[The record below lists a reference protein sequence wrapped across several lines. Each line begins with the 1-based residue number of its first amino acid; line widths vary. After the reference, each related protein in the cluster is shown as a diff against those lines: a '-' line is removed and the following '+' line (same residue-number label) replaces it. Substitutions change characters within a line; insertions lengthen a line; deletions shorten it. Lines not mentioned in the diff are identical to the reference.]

1 VAGIIRISSAS
12 AVAALS
18 ISVSAVA
25 QQAPAPDAPKS
36 EEVETVVVTGI
47 RESLRKGLEN
57 KKESVQ
63 VIESIVAE
71 DIGKLPDNNVVEA
84 LQRVTGVQVTNRDG
98 GEADG
103 ITIRGLP
110 DITTT
115 WNGRNVF
122 TASGRALALQDIPA
136 NLVGRIDVF
145 KTRAAEQLETGLAG
159 QIDVRTRRPFDLP
172 GFELSVNARAIQQE
186 QRDTIDPNVSVLV
199 ANSWDVGS
207 GRFGALFNVSYAKT
221 RYRTQNVT
229 SGALVPFSTADAA
242 PLGYGNVADD
252 CDGDPPGERN
262 TPPDNPNWTPL
273 ERIFNTDC
281 RGNLLDDPPPLL
293 WQAGLDRGLPQEP
306 GSTLTIAGNQVPY
319 LLARDALIASD
330 FQGDRERPAA
340 SLALQFSPN
349 DTSEYTFEAFYQGY
363 REEMFNNLHFT
374 FADWWGTL
382 GADPGSTITL
392 FPDTNIIKTRVVGAP
407 FGFNS
412 GDSTDQKTDTYV
424 YALNGKWEIGDNL
437 KLVADLA
444 FQDSEFNTNFIAM
457 RTTRVPAQLTL
468 DFNHN
473 DGIPS
478 WHFNDDAELLD
489 PALWTAAELYQNK
502 GRNKGDATTFQ
513 LDGDYSFGDSAM
525 FKHLK
530 FGVRYDDRGAS
541 NENPRPLAPDFL
553 GGPLSALPEAF
564 QYINHGFMDG
574 NADMP
579 TSWMVANGNYIH
591 DHRDELRAIYGQ
603 PAGDPTLIKSFD
615 VTEKSMAAYVQAD
628 ANFGEKFHVQAGLR
642 FVKVDT
648 DMSFTDLTTNQFS
661 TDSTSV
667 DDVLPS
673 ITLRYDITDD
683 VRARFNYGETLRRP
697 DFTQLSPNFALT
709 DDLTN
714 VGYGTGTGGNP
725 GLEAAKSKNYDL
737 TLEWYFAQ
745 DSAIYGTVFRREIE
759 GLVVPLTRR
768 ITIPG
773 TGLSVDD
780 FVVTQPVNASDG
792 VLKGFELGFQYFPDL
807 PGALNGLGLL
817 GSYTK
822 LDSSQNIP
830 QTDEAGNIVGE
841 ETTDFFAV
849 SDSSYN
855 ASLAYDHA
863 GFGAR
868 LSYVWREKFLNNNEA
883 RIFANPI
890 GIWRRPESSLDL
902 QLNYDFNE
910 NFAVSFD
917 AVNLTDEL
925 SQSYYHFAD
934 AGDPLHTNFGNVL
947 IGRQFALGVR
957 WRFQ

>member
-1 VAGIIRISSAS
+1 MAGINRISSAS
-12 AVAALS
+12 ALAALS
-18 ISVSAVA
+18 ISVSVVA
-25 QQAPAPDAPKS
+25 QQAPAPDAPKG
-36 EEVETVVVTGI
+36 EEVETVIVTGI

-57 KKESVQ
+57 KKEATQ

-84 LQRVTGVQVTNRDG
+84 LQRVSGVQVTNRDG

-136 NLVGRIDVF
+136 NLVGQIDVY

-159 QIDVRTRRPFDLP
+159 QIDVKTRRPFDLP
-172 GFELSVNARAIQQE
+172 GFEFSVNARAIQQE
-186 QRDTIDPNVSVLV
+186 QRDTIDPNVSLLV
-199 ANSWDVGS
+199 SNQWEVGNDA
-207 GRFGALFNVSYAKT
+207 RFGALFNVSYAET
-221 RYRTQNVT
+221 RYRTQNVI
-229 SGALVPFSTADAA
+229 SGALVPFATADA
-242 PLGYGNVADD
+242 PPVGYGAAADN
-252 CDGDPPGERN
+252 CPN

-273 ERIFNTDC
+273 ERIFNTNC
-281 RGNLLDDPPPLL
+281 RATLLGQPDPLL
-293 WQAGLDRGLPQEP
+293 WQAGLDRGLSQEP
-306 GSTLTIAGNQVPY
+306 GATLSIAGNQVPY

-349 DTSEYTFEAFYQGY
+349 DSSEYTFEAFYQGY

-382 GADPGSTITL
+382 GPNPASTITL

-412 GDSTDQKTDTYV
+412 GDSTDQQTDTYV
-424 YALNGKWEIGDNL
+424 YALNGKWEITDTL
-437 KLVADLA
+437 RIVADLS

-457 RTTRVPAQLTL
+457 RTTRVPAQITL

-478 WHFNDDAELLD
+478 WHFNNDEELLN
-489 PALWTAAELYQNK
+489 PALWTAAELYQNR
-502 GRNKGDATTFQ
+502 GRNKGDAKTFT
-513 LDGDYSFGDSAM
+513 LDGDNSFADGSV
-525 FKHLK
+525 FTHLK

-541 NENPRPLAPDFL
+541 NENPRPVAPDFL
-553 GGPLSALPEAF
+553 GGPLSALPEGY
-564 QYINHGFMDG
+564 QYINENFMDG

-579 TSWMVANGNYIH
+579 TSWMTANGYYIH
-591 DHRDELRAIYGQ
+591 DHRDELRALYGQ
-603 PAGDPTLIKSFD
+603 PAGDPTLIKVFD
-615 VTEKSMAAYVQAD
+615 VSEKTLGMYVQAD
-628 ANFGEKFHVQAGLR
+628 ADFGEKFHVNAGVR
-642 FVKVDT
+642 YVSVDT
-648 DMSFTDLTTNQFS
+648 DMAFTDLTTNQFS
-661 TDSTSV
+661 TDSSSV
-667 DDVLPS
+667 DEFLPS
-673 ITLRYDITDD
+673 ITLRYDITDEF
-683 VRARFNYGETLRRP
+683 RARFNYGETLRRP

-725 GLEAAKSKNYDL
+725 ELEAAKSQNYDL
-737 TLEWYFAQ
+737 TLEWYFSQ
-745 DSAIYGTVFRREIE
+745 DGAIYGTLFRREIE

-768 ITIPG
+768 ITIPN
-773 TGLSVDD
+773 TGLSTND

-792 VLKGFELGFQYFPDL
+792 VLKGFELGFQYFPEL
-807 PGALNGLGLL
+807 PGVFNGFGIL
-817 GSYTK
+817 GSYTS

-830 QTDEAGNIVGE
+830 QTDSAGNIIGE
-841 ETTDFFAV
+841 ETTDFFVV

-855 ASLAYDHA
+855 ASLAYEHG
-863 GFGAR
+863 GFGGR

-910 NFAVSFD
+910 NFAISFD

-925 SQSYYHFAD
+925 TQSYYHFAD
-934 AGDPLHTNFGNVL
+934 VGDPLHTNFGNVL
-947 IGRQFALGVR
+947 NGRQFAIGVR
-957 WRFQ
+957 WRAN

>member
-1 VAGIIRISSAS
+1 MAGINRIKSAT
-12 AVAALS
+12 ALAALS
-18 ISVSAVA
+18 ISVTAVA
-25 QQAPAPDAPKS
+25 QETPAPQS
-36 EEVETVVVTGI
+36 EEVETVIVTGI

-57 KKESVQ
+57 KKESTQ

-84 LQRVTGVQVTNRDG
+84 LQRVSGVQVTNRDG

-136 NLVGRIDVF
+136 NLVGQIDVF

-159 QIDVRTRRPFDLP
+159 QIDVRTRRPLDLP
-172 GFELSVNARAIQQE
+172 GFEFSVNARAIQQE
-186 QRDTIDPNVSVLV
+186 QRDSIDPNISLL
-199 ANSWDVGS
+199 ASNQWEVGE
-207 GRFGALFNVSYAKT
+207 GRFGALVNVSYSKT
-221 RYRTQNVT
+221 RFRTQSVT
-229 SGALVPFSTADAA
+229 SGALVPFLTAA
-242 PLGYGNVADD
+242 PGGALGVGAALDD
-252 CDGDPPGERN
+252 CDGDPAGERN
-262 TPPDNPNWTPL
+262 TPPDDPNWIPL
-273 ERIFNTDC
+273 ERVFNTDC
-281 RGNLLDDPPPLL
+281 RAPGQLL
-293 WQAGLDRGLPQEP
+293 WQAGLDRGLSMAP
-306 GSTLTIAGNQVPY
+306 GSTLPINGVDYEY

-340 SLALQFSPN
+340 SLALQFAPN
-349 DTSEYTFEAFYQGY
+349 DSSEYTFEAFYQGY

-374 FADWWGTL
+374 FADWWGGL
-382 GADPGSTITL
+382 GPDPASTITL
-392 FPDTNIIKTRVVGAP
+392 FPDSNVIKTRTVGFP

-412 GDSTDQKTDTYV
+412 GDSTDQDTDTYV
-424 YALNGKWEIGDNL
+424 YALNGKWSVGENL
-437 KLVADLA
+437 KIVADLS

-457 RTTRVPAQLTL
+457 RTTRVPESLVL

-489 PALWTAAELYQNK
+489 ANLWTAAELYQNR
-502 GRNKGDATTFQ
+502 GRNKGDAVTFQ
-513 LDGDYSFGDSAM
+513 ADGDYSFGDGA
-525 FKHLK
+525 FTHLK

-541 NENPRPLAPDFL
+541 NESPRPVAPDFL
-553 GGPLSALPEAF
+553 GGPLSALDEGYQF
-564 QYINHGFMDG
+564 INHDFMDG
-574 NADMP
+574 HADMP
-579 TSWMVANGNYIH
+579 SSWMTANGYYIH
-591 DHRDELRAIYGQ
+591 DHRDELRALYGQ
-603 PAGDPTLIKSFD
+603 PAGDPTLIKVFD
-615 VTEKSMAAYVQAD
+615 VTEKTMAAYVQAD
-628 ANFGEKFHVQAGLR
+628 ANFGEKFHAQAGVR

-648 DMSFTDLTTNQFS
+648 DMAFTDLTTNQFS
-661 TDSTSV
+661 TDSSSV
-667 DDVLPS
+667 DDILPS

-697 DFTQLSPNFALT
+697 DFTQLSPNFNLT

-714 VGYGTGTGGNP
+714 VGYGTGAGGNP
-725 GLEAAKSKNYDL
+725 DLEAAKSKNYDL
-737 TLEWYFAQ
+737 TLEWYFSQ
-745 DSAIYGTVFRREIE
+745 DSAIYGTVFRREID

-768 ITIPG
+768 ITIPN
-773 TGLSVDD
+773 TGLSTDD

-792 VLKGFELGFQYFPDL
+792 VLKGFELGFQYFPEL
-807 PGALNGLGLL
+807 PGVWNGLGFV
-817 GSYTK
+817 GSYTS

-830 QTDEAGNIVGE
+830 LTDSTGAVVGE
-841 ETTDFFAV
+841 EITDFFVV

-863 GFGAR
+863 GFGGR

-910 NFAVSFD
+910 NFAISFD

-925 SQSYYHFAD
+925 SQSYYHFDD

-947 IGRQFALGVR
+947 VGRQFAFGVR
-957 WRFQ
+957 WRMN

>member
-1 VAGIIRISSAS
+1 VAGINRITSAS
-12 AVAALS
+12 ALAALS

-25 QQAPAPDAPKS
+25 QQTPAPAPQA
-36 EEVETVVVTGI
+36 EEVDIVIVTGI

-57 KKESVQ
+57 KKDATQ

-84 LQRVTGVQVTNRDG
+84 LQRVSGVQVTNRDG

-103 ITIRGLP
+103 ITIRGMP

-136 NLVGRIDVF
+136 NLVGQIDVY

-199 ANSWDVGS
+199 SNQWEVGNE
-207 GRFGALFNVSYAKT
+207 GRFGALFNVSYAET
-221 RYRTQNVT
+221 RYRTQNVIA
-229 SGALVPFSTADAA
+229 GAQVPFATATNP
-242 PLGYGNVADD
+242 PLGAGAALDA
-252 CDGDPPGERN
+252 CAN

-273 ERIFNTDC
+273 ERIFNTNC
-281 RGNLLDDPPPLL
+281 RAPGQLL

-306 GSTLTIAGNQVPY
+306 GSTLLINGVQYPY

-349 DTSEYTFEAFYQGY
+349 DSSEYTFEAFYQGY

-382 GADPGSTITL
+382 GPNPGSTITL

-412 GDSTDQKTDTYV
+412 GDSTDQQTDTYV
-424 YALNGKWEIGDNL
+424 YALNGKWEITDTL
-437 KLVADLA
+437 KIVADLS

-457 RTTRVPAQLTL
+457 RTTRVPAQITL

-478 WHFNDDAELLD
+478 WHFNNDADLLN
-489 PALWTAAELYQNK
+489 PALWTAAELYQNR
-502 GRNKGDATTFQ
+502 GRNKGDAKTFT
-513 LDGDYSFGDSAM
+513 LDGDNSFADDSV
-525 FKHLK
+525 FTHLK

-541 NENPRPLAPDFL
+541 NENPRPVAPDFL
-553 GGPLSALPEAF
+553 GGPLSALPEGY
-564 QYINHGFMDG
+564 QYINENFMDG
-574 NADMP
+574 HADMP
-579 TSWMVANGNYIH
+579 TSWMTANGYYIH
-591 DHRDELRAIYGQ
+591 DHRDELRALYGQ
-603 PAGDPTLIKSFD
+603 PAGDPTLIKVFD
-615 VTEKSMAAYVQAD
+615 VSEKTLGMYVQAD
-628 ANFGEKFHVQAGLR
+628 ADFGEKFHVNAGVR
-642 FVKVDT
+642 YVSVDT
-648 DMSFTDLTTNQFS
+648 DMAFTDLTTNQFS
-661 TDSTSV
+661 TDSASV
-667 DDVLPS
+667 DEFLPS
-673 ITLRYDITDD
+673 VTLRYDITDEL
-683 VRARFNYGETLRRP
+683 RARFNYGETLRRP

-725 GLEAAKSKNYDL
+725 DLEAAKSQNYDL
-737 TLEWYFAQ
+737 TLEWYFSQ
-745 DSAIYGTVFRREIE
+745 DGAIYGTLFRRDIE

-768 ITIPG
+768 ITIPN
-773 TGLSVDD
+773 TGLSTND

-792 VLKGFELGFQYFPDL
+792 VLKGFELGFQYFPEL
-807 PGALNGLGLL
+807 SGIFSGIGIL
-817 GSYTK
+817 GSYTS

-830 QTDEAGNIVGE
+830 QTDSAGNIIGE
-841 ETTDFFAV
+841 ETTDFFVV

-855 ASLAYDHA
+855 ASLAYEHG
-863 GFGAR
+863 GFGGR

-910 NFAVSFD
+910 SFSISFD

-925 SQSYYHFAD
+925 TQSYYHFAD
-934 AGDPLHTNFGNVL
+934 VGDPLHTNFGNVL
-947 IGRQFALGVR
+947 NGRQFAIGVR
-957 WRFQ
+957 WKAN

>member
-1 VAGIIRISSAS
+1 M
-12 AVAALS
+12 
-18 ISVSAVA
+18 
-25 QQAPAPDAPKS
+25 
-36 EEVETVVVTGI
+36 ETVIVTGI

-57 KKESVQ
+57 KRESTQ

-84 LQRVTGVQVTNRDG
+84 LQRVSGVQVTNRDG

-136 NLVGRIDVF
+136 NLVGQIDVF

-172 GFELSVNARAIQQE
+172 GFEFSVNARAIQQE
-186 QRDTIDPNVSVLV
+186 QRDTIDPNVSLLV
-199 ANSWDVGS
+199 ANSWDVGE

-229 SGALVPFSTADAA
+229 SGALVPFLTAA
-242 PLGYGNVADD
+242 PGGALGAGAALDT
-252 CDGDPPGERN
+252 CPN
-262 TPPDNPNWTPL
+262 TPPDNPNWIPL

-281 RGNLLDDPPPLL
+281 RAPGQLL
-293 WQAGLDRGLPQEP
+293 WQAGLDRGLPETP
-306 GSTLTIAGNQVPY
+306 GSTLNINGVAYPY

-349 DTSEYTFEAFYQGY
+349 DSSEYTFEAFYQGY
-363 REEMFNNLHFT
+363 REETFNNLHFT
-374 FADWWGTL
+374 FADWWGGL
-382 GADPGSTITL
+382 GPDPGSTITT
-392 FPDTNIIKTRVVGAP
+392 FPDTNIIKTRVVGFP

-412 GDSTDQKTDTYV
+412 GDSTDQSTDTYV
-424 YALNGKWEIGDNL
+424 YALNGKWNVGDNL
-437 KLVADLA
+437 RLTADLS
-444 FQDSEFNTNFIAM
+444 FQDSEFDTNFIAM

-478 WHFNDDAELLD
+478 WHFDNDEDMLD

-513 LDGDYSFGDSAM
+513 FDGDYSFAEDGAFS
-525 FKHLK
+525 HLK

-541 NENPRPLAPDFL
+541 NENPRPVAPDFL
-553 GGPLSALPEAF
+553 GGPLSALPEGY

-579 TSWMVANGNYIH
+579 TSWMTANGYYIH
-591 DHRDELRAIYGQ
+591 DHRDELRALYGQ
-603 PAGDPTLIKSFD
+603 PAGDPTLIKVFD
-615 VTEKSMAAYVQAD
+615 VTEKTMAAYLQAD
-628 ANFGEKFHVQAGLR
+628 ADFGDKFHVQAGVR

-648 DMSFTDLTTNQFS
+648 DMAFTDLTTDQFS
-661 TDSTSV
+661 TDSSSV
-667 DDVLPS
+667 DDLMPS
-673 ITLRYDITDD
+673 VTLRYDITDEL
-683 VRARFNYGETLRRP
+683 RARLNYGETLRRP

-709 DDLTN
+709 DYLTH
-714 VGYGTGTGGNP
+714 VGYCTGVGGNP
-725 GLEAAKSKNYDL
+725 DLEAAKSKNYDH
-737 TLEWYFAQ
+737 TPEWYFAQ
-745 DSAIYGTVFRREIE
+745 DGAIYGTLFRRDIE

-768 ITIPG
+768 ITIPN

-792 VLKGFELGFQYFPDL
+792 VLKGFEIGFQYFPEL
-807 PGALNGLGLL
+807 PGVFNGLGFL
-817 GSYTK
+817 GSYTS

-830 QTDEAGNIVGE
+830 QTDSAGNIIGE

-910 NFAVSFD
+910 NFSISFD

-947 IGRQFALGVR
+947 IGRQFAIGVR
-957 WRFQ
+957 WKAN

>member
-1 VAGIIRISSAS
+1 VARINRISSAS
-12 AVAALS
+12 ALAALS

-25 QQAPAPDAPKS
+25 QQTPAPAG
-36 EEVETVVVTGI
+36 EEVETVIVTGI

-57 KKESVQ
+57 KKEATQ

-84 LQRVTGVQVTNRDG
+84 LQRVSGVQVTNRDG

-115 WNGRNVF
+115 WNGRSVF

-136 NLVGRIDVF
+136 NLVGQIDVY
-145 KTRAAEQLETGLAG
+145 KTRAAQQLETGLAG

-172 GFELSVNARAIQQE
+172 GFEFSVNARAIQQE
-186 QRDTIDPNVSVLV
+186 QRDTIDPNVSLLLS
-199 ANSWDVGS
+199 NQWDVGA

-229 SGALVPFSTADAA
+229 SGAQVPFLTAA
-242 PLGYGNVADD
+242 PGGALGAGAALDT
-252 CDGDPPGERN
+252 CPN
-262 TPPDNPNWTPL
+262 TPPDNPNWIPL

-281 RGNLLDDPPPLL
+281 RAPGQLL
-293 WQAGLDRGLPQEP
+293 WQAGLDRGLPQTP
-306 GSTLTIAGNQVPY
+306 GSTLTINGVAYPY

-340 SLALQFSPN
+340 NLALQFSPN
-349 DTSEYTFEAFYQGY
+349 DSSEYTFEAFYQGY

-374 FADWWGTL
+374 FADWWGGL
-382 GADPGSTITL
+382 GPDPASTITM
-392 FPDTNIIKTRVVGAP
+392 FPDTNIIKTRVVGFP

-424 YALNGKWEIGDNL
+424 FALNGKWQVGDNL
-437 KLVADLA
+437 KIVADLA
-444 FQDSEFNTNFIAM
+444 FQDSEFDTNFIAM
-457 RTTRVPAQLTL
+457 RTTRVPAQITL

-478 WHFNDDAELLD
+478 WHFNNDEDMLD
-489 PALWTAAELYQNK
+489 PALWTAAELYQNR
-502 GRNKGDATTFQ
+502 GRNKGDAVTFQ
-513 LDGDYSFGDSAM
+513 ADGDYSFAESSV
-525 FKHLK
+525 FSHLN

-541 NENPRPLAPDFL
+541 NENPRPVAPDFL
-553 GGPLSALPEAF
+553 GGPLSALPEGY

-574 NADMP
+574 HADMP
-579 TSWMVANGNYIH
+579 TTWMTANGYYIH
-591 DHRDELRAIYGQ
+591 DHRDDLRALYGQ
-603 PAGDPTLIKSFD
+603 PAGDPTLIKVFD
-615 VTEKSMAAYVQAD
+615 VTEKTMAAYLQAD
-628 ANFGEKFHVQAGLR
+628 ADFGDKFHVQAGVR

-648 DMSFTDLTTNQFS
+648 DMAFTDLTTNQFS
-661 TDSTSV
+661 TDSSSV
-667 DDVLPS
+667 DDLMPS
-673 ITLRYDITDD
+673 VTLRYDITDS

-725 GLEAAKSKNYDL
+725 DLEAAKSKNYDL
-737 TLEWYFAQ
+737 TLEWYFSQ
-745 DSAIYGTVFRREIE
+745 DSAIYGTLFRREIE

-768 ITIPG
+768 ITIPN
-773 TGLSVDD
+773 TGLSTDD

-792 VLKGFELGFQYFPDL
+792 VLKGFEIG
-807 PGALNGLGLL
+807 
-817 GSYTK
+817 GSYTS

-830 QTDEAGNIVGE
+830 QTDSAGNIVGE

-855 ASLAYDHA
+855 ASLAYEHA
-863 GFGAR
+863 GFGGR

-902 QLNYDFNE
+902 QLNYDFSE
-910 NFAVSFD
+910 NFSISFD

-934 AGDPLHTNFGNVL
+934 VGDPLHTNFGNVL
-947 IGRQFALGVR
+947 IGRQFAIGVR
-957 WRFQ
+957 WRAN